1 MLSEAPQ
8 IQVLSSPEVFP
19 TLAFSGFQNVL
30 PCHIIESTETQTT
43 VRLDGG
49 TTELILSETVGR
61 QKNEPGTEAFV
72 TIPAR
77 SILISTQNPAYV
89 SAGNSLP
96 GKIIRIEMQSSSVAA
111 VLVQLDNQNDQTPL
125 VVELTTAAV
134 DRLKLVQD
142 QPVYVLI
149 KSTACVMQTVV

>member
-1 MLSEAPQ
+1 MLSEAPRFKF
-8 IQVLSSPEVFP
+8 LSSPEVFP

-30 PCHIIESTETQTT
+30 PCHIIESTETQTS

-49 TTELILSETVGR
+49 TAELILSETGQ

-77 SILISTQNPAYV
+77 SILISTQNPDYV

-96 GKIIRIEMQSSSVAA
+96 GKIVRIETQSASVAA

-134 DRLKLVQD
+134 DRLKLAQD
-142 QPVYVLI
+142 QSVYVLI
-149 KSTACVMQTVV
+149 KSTACVMQTVG